1 MNHTQQLENAFRQ
14 TRGERNLKRCALICF
29 SAFLLLNVG
38 SALAQKPASLERMRN
53 RALQETQKIEEDQQE
68 SFVEFLGHFAN
79 DATFQASR
87 VQFPLP
93 QVVIRSGLTKD
104 SVMVKKE
111 NWKHK
116 PLPALRT
123 EYRVQIY
130 DNFERT
136 LSDSGLRVLS
146 VEGNGNGIDYSLYF
160 KRVEGKWY
168 LVRITDLSL

>member
-1 MNHTQQLENAFRQ
+1 MNHTQQLDIAVRQ
-14 TRGERNLKRCALICF
+14 TRGERNLKHCALICF
-29 SAFLLLNVG
+29 SALFLLSTGNV
-38 SALAQKPASLERMRN
+38 LAQKPASVESMRN
-53 RALQETQKIEEDQQE
+53 RAVQETQKIEEDQQE
-68 SFVEFLGHFAN
+68 AFTEFLGHFAN
-79 DATFQASR
+79 DMVFQKSR

-93 QVVIRSGLTKD
+93 QIVIRSGLTKD
-104 SVMVKKE
+104 SIMVKME